1 MSNMRAKYEEMKAS
15 YDSKVAQLHKV
26 KMHNVALLNMA
37 SGVGGSGKGE
47 ANAEQVQRLTE
58 LLEAEKSRT
67 KMLMERIEV
76 GANLL
81 PDRTSHAQLFPLLI
95 GRGSNCKMA
104 RYTIFSF
111 FNQIIYLE
119 SCKKC
124 MYNAIMQH
132 KPVLHVYFYNIRFL

>member
-1 MSNMRAKYEEMKAS
+1 MKNALYLFSPLELIFLKLVCLFFRNIVESQMSNMRAKYEEMKAS

-81 PDRTSHAQLFPLLI
+81 PDRTSHDNFPRILRL
-95 GRGSNCKMA
+95 
-104 RYTIFSF
+104 
-111 FNQIIYLE
+111 
-119 SCKKC
+119 
-124 MYNAIMQH
+124 
-132 KPVLHVYFYNIRFL
+132 